1 MSSLYVLL
9 AGVLW
14 GIIPIFVDV
23 LQVHDFS
30 SMQVVAVR
38 ATFTAV
44 LLGLILLVGNRSA
57 FRIRLKDF
65 GYFIGTGIGSIVFFN
80 YCYFMALELIGSS
93 AIPALL
99 MYTAPA
105 IVMVLSV
112 ILFHEKFTKL
122 KLTALVLT
130 MVGLGLVTGTGHSL
144 FGSKLSLEA
153 ILYGLGAGLG
163 YALYSIFSKFIIDRY
178 SPVTITFYTFLV
190 ATCVTI
196 LLSGVMAKAPE
207 IASIDIWPWAVG
219 LALVSTISPFA
230 LYTRGLSG
238 MEASRASILAT
249 VEPIVACIVGVL
261 YYGDRLNGFEV
272 VGILLVLGAIA
283 LLNKK

>member
-14 GIIPIFVDV
+14 GIIPIFVDA
-23 LQVHDFS
+23 LQSTGFS

-38 ATFTAV
+38 ATFTAI
-44 LLGLILLVGNRSA
+44 LLGLILLISNRSA
-57 FRIRLKDF
+57 FHIRLKDF
-65 GYFIGTGIGSIVFFN
+65 GYFIGTGVGSIVFFN

-112 ILFHEKFTKL
+112 MLFHERFTKKKIL
-122 KLTALVLT
+122 ALLLT
-130 MVGLGLVTGTGHSL
+130 MMGLGLVTGTGRSL
-144 FGSKLSLEA
+144 SGSTLSLVA

-163 YALYSIFSKFIIDRY
+163 YALYSIFSKFIVHRY
-178 SPVTITFYTFLV
+178 MPTTITFYTFLV
-190 ATCVTI
+190 ATCVAI
-196 LLSGVMAKAPE
+196 PFSGVLTKTAVLAE
-207 IASIDIWPWAVG
+207 FTVWPYAVG
-219 LALVSTISPFA
+219 LALVSTIAPFA

-261 YYGDRLNGFEV
+261 YYGDRLHSLEV
-272 VGILLVLGAIA
+272 LGILLVLGAIG
-283 LLNKK
+283 LLNKR